1 MRIFG
6 EAWLLIGFL
15 VLVTPGSVGAQETQT
30 VVALDTCGQIAGLSP
45 DVMDLIEQRRGCCS
59 WHGGV
64 CGCSSGGRVQC
75 CDGTLS
81 PSCRCRADDTKSP
94 DVKG

>member
-1 MRIFG
+1 MKHLVK
-6 EAWLLIGFL
+6 LLL
-15 VLVTPGSVGAQETQT
+15 VASLVVLAPSFAAAEETPSAVM
-30 VVALDTCGQIAGLSP
+30 LDACGQLAGLSP

-64 CGCSSGGRVQC
+64 CGCSSGGRVEC

-81 PSCRCRADDTKSP
+81 PSCKCRADDPGKIEVKS
-94 DVKG
+94 